1 MLNKILVA
9 LDPGE
14 TDKNIFNT
22 ALSLAKNVGAKLI
35 LLQVIAPNEKYYPN
49 PFIYSG
55 YEYGLM
61 DESLATVYQ
70 EQWEKFKQQGQ
81 ESLRS
86 QAEAA
91 ISAGVEAEY
100 IQDFGNPGQI
110 ICDSADSW
118 SADLILVG
126 SRGLT
131 GVKEM
136 FLGSVSN
143 YVTHH
148 APCSVLIVRQNN
160 NLNSTSSQKEANLT
174 ELT

>member
-9 LDPGE
+9 IDFSDPNNS
-14 TDKNIFNT
+14 TFDA
-22 ALSLAKNVGAKLI
+22 ALSLAQTTGAKLM
-35 LLQVIAPNEKYYPN
+35 LLNVIAPDKNNYPN
-49 PFIYSG
+49 PFVYSG

-61 DESLATVYQ
+61 DESLVTVYQ
-70 EQWEKFKQQGQ
+70 EQWDKFKQRGL
-81 ESLRS
+81 EALRS
-86 QAEAA
+86 LAEEATA
-91 ISAGVEAEY
+91 AGVEAEF
-100 IQDFGNPGQI
+100 IQEFGNPGRTV
-110 ICDSADSW
+110 CNLAETW

-148 APCSVLIVRQNN
+148 APCSVFILRGAKNT
-160 NLNSTSSQKEANLT
+160 NSD
-174 ELT
+174 